1 MGSSTASA
9 GRKTPLM
16 RLTASVAAAS
26 VGPVLPAD
34 TSASARPSPTAAAA
48 CTIEASRFERT
59 AATASSPA
67 LTVSGASTISACG
80 PAAPASSA
88 AGPNRRTGSARAGDS
103 LGDRGRPLVG
113 AVRVDR
119 DHSSSVAIPG
129 CCTTTSRP
137 A

>member
-1 MGSSTASA
+1 
-9 GRKTPLM
+9 M
-16 RLTASVAAAS
+16 RFTESVAAAS
-26 VGPVLPAD
+26 VGPVLPAE

-48 CTIEASRFERT
+48 WTIEASRFERT

-67 LTVSGASTISACG
+67 FTVSGASTISACG
-80 PAAPASSA
+80 PAAPAISA
-88 AGPNRRTGSARAGDS
+88 GGAEQQHGQPRAGDS
-103 LGDRGRPLVG
+103 LGDCDRPLVG

-119 DHSSSVAIPG
+119 DHSSSVSTPG